1 MSTNEPQGKTSGE
14 DRAALRDVLSTD
26 EYDLIGYR
34 AAVTATPD
42 VAHAAVREVLGGF
55 GPLEIAT
62 SSDIPRY
69 DLAAT
74 PTGGW
79 TVTVDDTVVHASDSL
94 STALGFL
101 EWRMVTAALDHRR
114 EHFHLHGGALCAPTR
129 RAGVVLAGDSGSGK
143 TTLTLSLML
152 RGFVPFGDDVALID
166 PGTLELQVLRRAFH
180 THEETWSLLAPLT
193 AGAIVADADG
203 PKGYFSPPQW
213 AERPVPVQWL
223 LFLDYRASQ
232 EPKLVR
238 LTPPEA
244 AAGILANT
252 VSLASNSRLALLA
265 AARLTAHAACYRLQ
279 TGDLAATVDMVQQL
293 VAAGPPSS
301 PRVRD

>member
-1 MSTNEPQGKTSGE
+1 VSTHEPQGKTSEE
-14 DRAALRDVLSTD
+14 DRAARPEVLSAD

-34 AAVTATPD
+34 AVVTAAPD
-42 VAHAAVREVLGGF
+42 AARTAVRGVLGGF
-55 GPLEIAT
+55 GPLESGA
-62 SSDIPRY
+62 SSDLPRY
-69 DLAAT
+69 DLAAA

-94 STALGFL
+94 PTALGFL

-114 EHFHLHGGALCAPTR
+114 ELFHLHGGALCAPTR

-180 THEETWSLLAPLT
+180 TDEGTWRLLAPLT

-203 PKGYFSPPQW
+203 PEGYFSPPQW
-213 AERPVPVQWL
+213 AERPVPVEWL
-223 LFLDYRASQ
+223 LFLDYRAGQ
-232 EPKLVR
+232 DPKLVR

-252 VSLASNSRLALLA
+252 VSLASNSRLALRA
-265 AARLTAHAACYRLQ
+265 AARLTAQAACYRLHS
-279 TGDLAATVDMVQQL
+279 GNLAATVDMVQQL
-293 VAAGPPSS
+293 VAVGSPSS
-301 PRVRD
+301 PRA